1 MSLFKAH
8 RLCGE
13 TEGWSCAARE
23 EAGDLVLEWREA
35 DTGLVRADGEGG
47 AQAGRGEHC
56 DIDLS
61 DKKPSL
67 LAVFKMRENDIF
79 GKKAIVSNL

>member
-47 AQAGRGEHC
+47 AQAGVK
-56 DIDLS
+56 IVTLT
-61 DKKPSL
+61 SL
-67 LAVFKMRENDIF
+67 IKNPLCWSSSK
-79 GKKAIVSNL
+79 